1 MKNLFRNIFLVSCLL
16 LTVGA
21 VEAQAQSNATEL
33 QAYLQQLEVDKVQYK
48 NNPAR
53 YQEYENKIAN
63 IKKELGISTTA
74 EPAPNNVATQPQ
86 ETEQA
91 RMARTLSVE
100 EYDKW
105 KIAQSPKKADVLQ
118 NQTKS
123 ARVMPAPTKLQK
135 QNLGGVQITTHQN
148 GQTTA
153 PRQRLSDGAK
163 KEMSAAKKAIYQKY
177 GLQTNISKQEMIQW
191 RKDNPEKWQSMR
203 QDLRT
208 PIANQNQ
215 K

>member
-1 MKNLFRNIFLVSCLL
+1 
-16 LTVGA
+16 
-21 VEAQAQSNATEL
+21 
-33 QAYLQQLEVDKVQYK
+33 
-48 NNPAR
+48 
-53 YQEYENKIAN
+53 
-63 IKKELGISTTA
+63 
-74 EPAPNNVATQPQ
+74 
-86 ETEQA
+86 
-91 RMARTLSVE
+91 
-100 EYDKW
+100 
-105 KIAQSPKKADVLQ
+105 
-118 NQTKS
+118 
-123 ARVMPAPTKLQK
+123 MPTPTKLQK

-177 GLQTNISKQEMIQW
+177 GIQTNISKEEMIQW